1 MKLLTIEE
9 YFTDAAHEIDGAKC
23 RVYAMT
29 LAIAREDRTENFM
42 KALIKSSQ
50 RGLDV
55 NVAADTFTYSEFG
68 GHFSPFKKR
77 TQRSKAATAFTETL
91 IESGVNFTWLGGN
104 HKINPFAGVTHIKWT
119 IVDDIVYAFGG
130 VNLYGKGAANQDYM
144 FKVADKKLAD
154 TLVAEQKK
162 IISSDTSP
170 ADYTGLAA
178 KLDYGRLMIDSG
190 KRGDSMIYD
199 RAVEL
204 AEKAESIVFVS
215 QYCPT
220 GELADYVKAKA
231 DKVYF
236 NQPSQTPFST
246 SLLIRSSQ
254 LITGLRSSYH
264 KSRYLHAKFIIFTM
278 SDGSKIAITGSHN
291 FSYSGVRFGTREVVL
306 ETREPKTI
314 AQLEKY
320 YSRFVK

>member
-9 YFTDAAHEIDGAKC
+9 YFKDAAREITHAKS
-23 RVYAMT
+23 RVYTMT
-29 LAIAREDRTENFM
+29 LAIAREERTEAFM
-42 KALIKSSQ
+42 KALIKSSE
-50 RGLDV
+50 RGLDI

-77 TQRSKAATAFTETL
+77 TERSKAATAFTEDL
-91 IESGVNFTWLGGN
+91 IKAGVEFTWLGGN

-119 IVDDIVYAFGG
+119 VVDDIVYAFGG
-130 VNLYGKGAANQDYM
+130 VNLYGKGAINQDYM
-144 FKVADKKLAD
+144 FKISDKKLANI
-154 TLVAEQKK
+154 LVSEQNK
-162 IISSDTSP
+162 ITTADQTP
-170 ADYTGLAA
+170 ADYGGLSA

-190 KRGDSMIYD
+190 KRGDSIIYD

-204 AEKAESIVFVS
+204 AEKAESILYVS

-236 NQPSQTPFST
+236 NQPTQTSFST

-254 LITGLRSSYH
+254 LITGLRSSYT
-264 KSRYLHAKFIIFTM
+264 KPRYLHAKFIVFTM
-278 SDGSKIAITGSHN
+278 GDGSKIAMAGSHN
-291 FSYSGVRFGTREVVL
+291 FSYGGVRFGTREVVL
-306 ETREPKTI
+306 ETADKKIIT
-314 AQLEKY
+314 QLENYFTK
-320 YSRFVK
+320 SIK

>member
-9 YFTDAAHEIDGAKC
+9 YFKDAAREITHAKS
-23 RVYAMT
+23 RVYTMT
-29 LAIAREDRTENFM
+29 LAIAREERTEAFM
-42 KALIKSSQ
+42 KALIKSSE
-50 RGLDV
+50 RGLDI

-77 TQRSKAATAFTETL
+77 TERSKAATAFTEDL
-91 IESGVNFTWLGGN
+91 IKAGVEFTWLGGN

-119 IVDDIVYAFGG
+119 VVDDIVYAFGG
-130 VNLYGKGAANQDYM
+130 VNLYGKGAINQDYM
-144 FKVADKKLAD
+144 FKISDKKLANI
-154 TLVAEQKK
+154 LVSEQNK
-162 IISSDTSP
+162 ITTADQTP
-170 ADYTGLAA
+170 ADYGGLAA

-190 KRGDSMIYD
+190 KRGDSIIYD

-204 AEKAESIVFVS
+204 AEKAESILYVS

-236 NQPSQTPFST
+236 NQPTQTSFST

-254 LITGLRSSYH
+254 LITGLRSSY
-264 KSRYLHAKFIIFTM
+264 KKPRYLHAKFIIFTM
-278 SDGSKIAITGSHN
+278 SDGSKIAMAGSHN
-291 FSYSGVRFGTREVVL
+291 FSYGGVRFGTREVVL
-306 ETREPKTI
+306 ETADKKII

-320 YSRFVK
+320 CSQFIS